1 MGSPV
6 VTEVSK
12 TTLSGYVDTSAIWGF
27 GDVSENYFGRTN
39 DGDGYVD
46 GFNLNVVQ
54 LSLASPMGSGEWA
67 AGYQVD
73 LWLGPDAHWLGSYSA
88 FQPSQSDIGIKQAYV
103 NLMAPVGNGLELK
116 MGHFDTIIGYEV
128 GSSPLNPNFSRSYG
142 FFIEPFQHTGLLASY
157 PIAEGVTVSGG
168 VANTYGFGINDR
180 WGESEDLA
188 YMGAMGYEIPEGMG
202 ALSGG
207 TLSGGFVRGLVTG
220 ADLDKEK
227 TSYYAGATLPTPI
240 ENLSVGASF
249 DYASDYKPGV
259 DEWAL
264 AGYASYML
272 GDGRAT
278 LSGRVDYY
286 NTEFYFNRL
295 DGKGM
300 VARDR
305 HDVSYLGLTG
315 TISYQLWD
323 NVLSRIEGR
332 WDQAMD
338 EHLMKGFGLEGDEDS
353 ATTLLLN
360 VVYQF

>member
-1 MGSPV
+1 M
-6 VTEVSK
+6 
-12 TTLSGYVDTSAIWGF
+12 
-27 GDVSENYFGRTN
+27 
-39 DGDGYVD
+39 
-46 GFNLNVVQ
+46 
-54 LSLASPMGSGEWA
+54 
-67 AGYQVD
+67 
-73 LWLGPDAHWLGSYSA
+73 
-88 FQPSQSDIGIKQAYV
+88 
-103 NLMAPVGNGLELK
+103 
-116 MGHFDTIIGYEV
+116 
-128 GSSPLNPNFSRSYG
+128 
-142 FFIEPFQHTGLLASY
+142 
-157 PIAEGVTVSGG
+157 TVSGG